1 MAEEPA
7 EEDSEDRVFRR
18 LSPKYTAE
26 ARDRGSGL
34 LTYTDREYLLGE
46 NEVTGDSE
54 AQLLQRLRDRIRNGL
69 LDFEL
74 LLSTLDDNHIQTI
87 FSNVSEDYRA
97 MNDRQRQAYDGAK
110 FTVAFLYYGI
120 SEFSQMEFEDLV
132 ESAIEY
138 SSHRGSE
145 RRRGPHQWRA
155 EADVNINVDW
165 DIRAWRNDK
174 LMEKLHSDEFLNDRE
189 LGMIVRF
196 GDLDDE
202 DWELIREEVAEGPPP
217 SMDGMN
223 PDDESE

>member
-1 MAEEPA
+1 MGEEPDEDGA
-7 EEDSEDRVFRR
+7 EDWDFQR
-18 LSPKYTAE
+18 LSPKYTEE
-26 ARDRGSGL
+26 ARGRDPGL
-34 LTYTDREYLLGE
+34 LTYADREYLLGE
-46 NEVTGDSE
+46 KEVTGPSE
-54 AQLLQRLRDRIRNGL
+54 TQLRQRLRDRIRNGL

-74 LLSTLDDNHIQTI
+74 LLSTLDDQDIRTI

-97 MNDRQRQAYDGAK
+97 MSDRQRQAYDGAK
-110 FTVAFLYYGI
+110 FTLAFLYFGI
-120 SEFSQMEFEDLV
+120 SEFAQMEFEDLV

-174 LMEKLHSDEFLNDRE
+174 LMEKLHSDEYLDDRE

-196 GDLDDE
+196 GDLDEE

-217 SMDGMN
+217 GMEEMDS
-223 PDDESE
+223 DDGTV